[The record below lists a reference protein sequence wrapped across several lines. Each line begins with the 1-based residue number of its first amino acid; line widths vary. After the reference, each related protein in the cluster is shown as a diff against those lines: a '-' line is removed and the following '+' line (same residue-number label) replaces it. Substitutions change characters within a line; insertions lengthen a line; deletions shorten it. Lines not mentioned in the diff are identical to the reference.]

1 MRRLEEGKDL
11 VLRTEEIS
19 KRFRERSGGSIIG
32 EGDFGRLS
40 GGEAAS
46 AEEIGDVGSLGIG

>member
-11 VLRTEEIS
+11 ARRTEEVS
-19 KRFRERSGGSIIG
+19 ERFRERSDGSTIG

-46 AEEIGDVGSLGIG
+46 AEEIGDVG